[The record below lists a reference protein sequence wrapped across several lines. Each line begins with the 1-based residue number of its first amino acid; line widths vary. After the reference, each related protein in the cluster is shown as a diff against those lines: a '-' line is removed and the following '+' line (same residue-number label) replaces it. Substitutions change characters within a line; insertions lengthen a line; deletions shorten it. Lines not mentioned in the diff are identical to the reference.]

1 MAKQPLWS
9 TAVQLGT
16 SAMISIHIFSFFW
29 FPTASADLNWK
40 LPGVS
45 SNFELFVQNVASW
58 YLEVDCCW
66 SRALPGNWH
75 QLIQKIA
82 ARQGRESTIG
92 AATKLNQNHR
102 AFESFN
108 SGHLLEGRLVET
120 TSGAETK
127 SHRHFVRHSFQTKLS
142 IQSILSPQYPF
153 QWYVFKTQEMKC
165 KSRPTKNAV
174 VALECESL

>member
-1 MAKQPLWS
+1 MLLEPR
-9 TAVQLGT
+9 
-16 SAMISIHIFSFFW
+16 SAW
-29 FPTASADLNWK
+29 ELASADSEDRSQA
-40 LPGVS
+40 G
-45 SNFELFVQNVASW
+45 
-58 YLEVDCCW
+58 
-66 SRALPGNWH
+66 G
-75 QLIQKIA
+75 
-82 ARQGRESTIG
+82 GRESAIG

-153 QWYVFKTQEMKC
+153 QCYVFKTQEMKC